1 MIRRPPRSTRT
12 YTLFPVTTLFRSQS
26 GFQGLKLH
34 IRRAARQSAADIVK
48 TDHVARHR
56 PRSDDMLA
64 MRMSGSR
71 GGRRPGPFTPRCDC
85 ALAEADQFPALALPC
100 IDAYRELGLPPLP
113 ISTAAKPIGSA
124 YSRDTG
130 VPHVFIFVFAGTLKK
145 KT

>member
-1 MIRRPPRSTRT
+1 M
-12 YTLFPVTTLFRSQS
+12 
-26 GFQGLKLH
+26 KLH

-71 GGRRPGPFTPRCDC
+71 GGRRPGPFPPRCDC

-100 IDAYRELGLPPLP
+100 IDGYREIGLQPLP
-113 ISTAAKPIGSA
+113 LAIAAKTLMCPP
-124 YSRDTG
+124 REM
-130 VPHVFIFVFAGTLKK
+130 GTEEGEGGK
-145 KT
+145 

>member
-56 PRSDDMLA
+56 PRTDDMPA
-64 MRMSGSR
+64 IRMSGRR

-85 ALAEADQFPALALPC
+85 ALAEADQVPTLPLPC
-100 IDAYRELGLPPLP
+100 IDGYGAIGPPPLP
-113 ISTAAKPIGSA
+113 LAIPAHTP
-124 YSRDTG
+124 T
-130 VPHVFIFVFAGTLKK
+130 
-145 KT
+145 KTTR